1 MTFDALIIFMRLKC
15 PYLIYIKFLYNIF
28 FSFLSYVDKAG
39 QNGDSS
45 AVQNLA
51 SQVGWRTTAYFEFL
65 IEIRGYHSTSTFLL
79 KRYIL
84 IIIFKSIHLFP
95 DKK

>member
-1 MTFDALIIFMRLKC
+1 MTFDTLIIFMRLK
-15 PYLIYIKFLYNIF
+15 YLIYLKFLYNIF

-45 AVQNLA
+45 PVQNLA
-51 SQVGWRTTAYFEFL
+51 SQVGWRTAAYFEFL

-84 IIIFKSIHLFP
+84 IIIFKSIHFFP